1 MLGHFKEIWCVDFEF
16 AVREGEPPI
25 PVCIVAKE
33 LRTGRVIRL
42 FGEQMWQRKSA
53 PFNVGD
59 DSLVVAFY
67 ASAELSC
74 FKVLGWQFPAH
85 ILDLYAEFK
94 TLQNGL
100 RPRQGGFG
108 LLSVMIHY
116 KLDHLSAIEKKEM
129 QELAARGEPFT
140 AEEREALLDYC
151 QSDVDALVEL
161 LPRMVPELDLVGRVC
176 IRGGYMA
183 PSALMENAGV
193 PVDTPLRALLC
204 ENWEP
209 LKLAM
214 VEHINPQYNVFE
226 GIHFRFKLFE
236 IWLKQHA
243 IDWPRTPT
251 GRPAMDYDTMRDMG
265 MAYPEIGPLHQ
276 LKATL
281 GKMRLQSLAIGHDGR
296 NRTMLSAFGASSG
309 RNTPSSKKY
318 IFGPAVWLRG
328 LIRPAPGMALA
339 YLDYSSEEFAI
350 GAFLSKDPKM
360 LQAYLTKDSDPYI
373 EFAKMAG
380 KWPYGATKTSHSR
393 IRDLFKHVVLGVNYG
408 MTAKSLAYRIGKPV
422 EAAQKLLE
430 LYSNTFKVF
439 WRWGDGAVSHAQF
452 EGELHT
458 LFGWYMHYRGRAN
471 HRSQRNFLL
480 QANGAELLRLACCR
494 VAEKEVVLIAP
505 IHDAILVEAPI
516 DRIKHD
522 VAVAEAA
529 MGEASREMFAGFEIK
544 VDRKIVEW

>member
-1 MLGHFKEIWCVDFEF
+1 MLRHFKEIWCVDCEF
-16 AVREGEPPI
+16 AVREGKPPI

-193 PVDTPLRALLC
+193 PVDTPLWTLLC
-204 ENWEP
+204 ENWES

-251 GRPAMDYDTMRDMG
+251 GRPAMDYDTMRDMA
-265 MAYPEIGPLHQ
+265 MAYPEMIGPLHE

-339 YLDYSSEEFAI
+339 YLDYLSEEFAI

-360 LQAYLTKDSDPYI
+360 LQAYLAKDSDPYI

-380 KWPYGATKTSHSR
+380 KWPYGATRTSHSHV
-393 IRDLFKHVVLGVNYG
+393 RDLFK
-408 MTAKSLAYRIGKPV
+408 K
-422 EAAQKLLE
+422 
-430 LYSNTFKVF
+430 
-439 WRWGDGAVSHAQF
+439 
-452 EGELHT
+452 
-458 LFGWYMHYRGRAN
+458 
-471 HRSQRNFLL
+471 
-480 QANGAELLRLACCR
+480 
-494 VAEKEVVLIAP
+494 
-505 IHDAILVEAPI
+505 
-516 DRIKHD
+516 
-522 VAVAEAA
+522 
-529 MGEASREMFAGFEIK
+529 
-544 VDRKIVEW
+544 